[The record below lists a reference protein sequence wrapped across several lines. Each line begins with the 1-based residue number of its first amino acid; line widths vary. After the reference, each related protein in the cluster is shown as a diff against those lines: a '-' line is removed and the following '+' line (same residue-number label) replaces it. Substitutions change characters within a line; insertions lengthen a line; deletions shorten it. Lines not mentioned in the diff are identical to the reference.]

1 MPLPSFHHPI
11 LKKAYK
17 QFSPIVKNKKTA
29 SYFTI
34 TLSLLSLSFFGL
46 FAIRPTIIT
55 AITLIKSV
63 SDLKK
68 LSIQYEEKIGNL
80 VRGQSEYEQ
89 IRNQVPLINSA
100 VPIDSQFSKLA
111 KTVEKFASQENITFS
126 QFQIDSVP
134 VSKLPPADKLYTF
147 GFNIS
152 GYGEYSSVSLFLSHL
167 INWKRLVTINNIDL
181 SGEGSTQSGQLRLSL
196 KGTAYYEP

>member
-11 LKKAYK
+11 LRRAYK
-17 QFSPIVKNKKTA
+17 QLSPLVNNKKTA

-55 AITLIKSV
+55 ATTLIKSV

-89 IRNQVPLINSA
+89 IRNQIPLIDSA
-100 VPIDSQFSKLA
+100 VPADSQFSKLA
-111 KTVEKFASQENITFS
+111 KTVEKFASQENISFS

-134 VSKLPPADKLYTF
+134 VSKLPPANKLYTF
-147 GFNIS
+147 GFS
-152 GYGEYSSVSLFLSHL
+152 MVGYGEYSSVSLFLSHL

-181 SGEGSTQSGQLRLSL
+181 SVEGSTLSGLLRLSL

>member
-17 QFSPIVKNKKTA
+17 QFSPIVNSKKTA

-34 TLSLLSLSFFGL
+34 TLSLLSLSFFGI

-55 AITLIKSV
+55 ATTLIKSV

-89 IRNQVPLINSA
+89 IRKQVPLIESA
-100 VPIDSQFSKLA
+100 LPADSQFSKLA
-111 KTVEKFASQENITFS
+111 KAVEKFALKENISFS

-134 VSKLPPADKLYTF
+134 ISMLPPVNKLYSY
-147 GFNIS
+147 GFSMS
-152 GYGEYSSVSLFLSHL
+152 GYGEYSSISLFISHL
-167 INWKRLVTINNIDL
+167 INWKRLITINNIEL
-181 SGEGSTQSGQLRLSL
+181 SQEGSTQSGQLRLSL

>member
-55 AITLIKSV
+55 ATTLIKSV

-68 LSIQYEEKIGNL
+68 LSMQYEEKIGSL
-80 VRGQSEYEQ
+80 IRGQSEYEQ
-89 IRNQVPLINSA
+89 IRNQIPLIDSA
-100 VPIDSQFSKLA
+100 VPEDSKFSKLA
-111 KTVEKFASQENITFS
+111 KAVEKFAAQENISFS
-126 QFQIDSVP
+126 QFQIESVSI
-134 VSKLPPADKLYTF
+134 SKLPPSNKLYSLSF
-147 GFNIS
+147 S
-152 GYGEYSSVSLFLSHL
+152 MAGYGEYSSISLFLSHL
-167 INWKRLVTINNIDL
+167 INWKRLVTINSIDL
-181 SGEGSTQSGQLRLSL
+181 SGEGSTQSGLLRLSL
-196 KGTAYYEP
+196 RGTAYYEP